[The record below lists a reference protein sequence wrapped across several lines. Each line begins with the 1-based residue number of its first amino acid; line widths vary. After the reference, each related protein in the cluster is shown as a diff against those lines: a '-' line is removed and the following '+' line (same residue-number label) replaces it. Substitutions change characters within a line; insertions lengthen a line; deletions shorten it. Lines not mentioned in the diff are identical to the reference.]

1 MQLPF
6 ELIVVG
12 PPVSQQTRN
21 RQRLREWMRH
31 VQDMARQGWGTEQP
45 FVGEVKVSI
54 TYFFEGASIDVDN
67 MAKPILD
74 AMKDLVFSDDTH
86 VYDLLCRKR
95 DMNTDVRIQEPSS
108 ALLDALSDAEQFLQI
123 KVTEAQIQEVPS
135 W

>member
-6 ELIVVG
+6 ELIIGG

-21 RQRLREWMRH
+21 RQRLRDWKSH
-31 VQDMARQGWGTEQP
+31 VHDVARQRWGAGQP
-45 FVGEVKVSI
+45 FVGEVSVSI

-74 AMKDLVFSDDTH
+74 AMKDLVFSDDSY

-95 DMNTDVRIQEPSS
+95 DLNGDVRIQDPSS
-108 ALLDALSDAEQFLQI
+108 VLLGALSDAEQFLQI
-123 KVTEAQIQEVPS
+123 NVTESQIQEVPA

>member
-6 ELIVVG
+6 ELIIGG
-12 PPVSQQTRN
+12 PPVSHQTRN
-21 RQRLREWMRH
+21 RDRLREWRSH
-31 VQDMARQGWGTEQP
+31 VRDLALQRWGAGRP
-45 FVGEVKVSI
+45 FVGEVRVSI

-74 AMKDLVFSDDTH
+74 AMKDLVFSDDSH

-95 DMNTDVRIQEPSS
+95 DLKGDVLIQEPSS
-108 ALLDALSDAEQFLQI
+108 ALLVALSDAEQFLQI
-123 KVTEAQIQEVPS
+123 KVTEAQIQEIPA